1 MNQIPSIHLQIACL
15 RKEKGVTQE
24 EMAQYLGVSYQA
36 VSKWETGASY
46 PDITMLPAIA
56 QYFGVRV
63 DTILGLQPAMP
74 KIEDAYEILKQLF
87 CSVSK
92 EKLYPLARNLLAVI
106 FEGIATKGWK
116 EYVPWEIRNRL
127 KDDGYSGWGF
137 AANIEP
143 EGFSFML
150 GGMTIIAD
158 MKEVNLPQIRHSAA
172 VSNMFNVLSDIKLL
186 KILIS
191 LVNNYKGHEDD
202 NYFTLEQVCEMTG
215 LDVSTAENCMNRLLA
230 ENWVVR
236 EFSSNGEKLHY
247 RLMLGRI
254 FLPIFLLAKTIACD
268 LKP

>member
-1 MNQIPSIHLQIACL
+1 MYPFL
-15 RKEKGVTQE
+15 RER
-24 EMAQYLGVSYQA
+24 
-36 VSKWETGASY
+36 GAAY

-56 QYFGVRV
+56 QYFGKSV
-63 DTILGLQPAMP
+63 DTILGLQPATP
-74 KIEDAYEILKQLF
+74 KPEDAYEFLKQLL

-116 EYVPWEIRNRL
+116 EYVPWETRNRL

-143 EGFSFML
+143 EGFSLML

-158 MKEVNLPQIRHSAA
+158 MKEVNLPQIKHAA
-172 VSNMFNVLSDIKLL
+172 AISNMFNVLSDIKLL

-191 LVNNYKGHEDD
+191 LLNSYKGDEDN
-202 NYFTLEQVCEMTG
+202 NYFTLEQICEMTG
-215 LDVSTAENCMNRLLA
+215 LDASATENCMNKLLA
-230 ENWVVR
+230 NNWVTK
-236 EFSSNGEKLHY
+236 EFLSGTEKLHY

-254 FLPIFLLAKTIACD
+254 LLPVLLLAKAISCD
-268 LKP
+268 MKPH